1 MNFKTFDNKTNIRM
15 NLNWERGKKMTVT
28 GRIIGTGSY
37 VPERIV
43 TNEDLAKLVE
53 TSDEWIVTRTG
64 IHERRI
70 AVEEGTSAMASR
82 AAERALE
89 NAGIKAEELDII

>member
-1 MNFKTFDNKTNIRM
+1 M

-64 IHERRI
+64 IHERLWRREP
-70 AVEEGTSAMASR
+70 APWRPGQQSGLWRMQE
-82 AAERALE
+82 
-89 NAGIKAEELDII
+89 

>member
-70 AVEEGTSAMASR
+70 AVEDVYKRQLQQSGEC
-82 AAERALE
+82 
-89 NAGIKAEELDII
+89 KA